1 MKIGMNTDSLGS
13 LSFEAVLDAAVEL
26 GLDCVEFATG
36 NWSSAPHIDIDALLR
51 SAKARDAFT
60 GAVRERGLT
69 ISALTCNGNSL
80 HPGGSGRAHDKV
92 IRKSIELAPQI
103 GVDRIILMSGCP
115 GAKSDKHPNWITVA
129 WPPETTEILEW
140 QWKEVVIPYWRDLV
154 KFSNG
159 KKIRHLC
166 LELHGGQNVYN
177 VETLHRLRKAAGDT
191 VGVNFDPSHLL
202 WMGADPIAAIEAL
215 GPAIFH
221 VHAKDT
227 RIDPKLA
234 GLNSRIETKV
244 GSRATE
250 RSWNYVTLG
259 YGEPESFWREFCLAL
274 RRAGYDGV
282 LSIEHEDVMLS
293 PMEGMRKSVELLRRV
308 AIFEAASYKLPRF

>member
-13 LSFEAVLDAAVEL
+13 LSFEAVLDAAAEL

-60 GAVRERGLT
+60 GAVRERGLS

-80 HPGGSGRAHDKV
+80 HPGKSGREHDKV
-92 IRKSIELAPQI
+92 IRKTIELAPQI
-103 GVDRIILMSGCP
+103 GVDRVILMSGCP
-115 GAKSDKHPNWITVA
+115 GARGDKHPNWITVA

-140 QWKEVVIPYWRDLV
+140 QWNEVVTPYWRDLV
-154 KFSNG
+154 KFSAS
-159 KKIRHLC
+159 KKVRHLC

-177 VETLHRLRKAAGDT
+177 VETLFRLRKAAGDI

-202 WMGADPIAAIEAL
+202 WMGADPIAAIDAL

-227 RIDPKLA
+227 RVDKRLA
-234 GLNSRIETKV
+234 GLNSRIETKT
-244 GSRATE
+244 SDRARE

-259 YGEPESFWREFCLAL
+259 YGEDEGFWREFCLAL
-274 RRAGYDGV
+274 RRVGYDGA
-282 LSIEHEDVMLS
+282 LSIEHEDMMLS
-293 PMEGMRKSVELLRRV
+293 PMEGMRKSVEVLRRV
-308 AIFEAASYKLPRF
+308 AIFEPASYALPEF